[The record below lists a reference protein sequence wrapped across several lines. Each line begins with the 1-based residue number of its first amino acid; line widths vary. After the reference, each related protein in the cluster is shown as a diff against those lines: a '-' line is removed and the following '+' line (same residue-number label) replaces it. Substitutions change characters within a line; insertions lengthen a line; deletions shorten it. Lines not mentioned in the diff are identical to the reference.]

1 MNQLEL
7 PWSVMLLPLVVLVIL
22 FLREILIAVRM
33 PRFHPEHKMAI
44 FNSIVLFG
52 FFVAGVYGMR
62 LLVLRDAAFSVHVPR
77 YPNSRYAPE
86 RELLCGIGDRIYI
99 TNDAPSQ
106 VVQFYAAASSSSVFS
121 VTLDDAAYT
130 NGKLM
135 LNIGS
140 STVFLTA
147 VKEDGVTVL
156 YYSASGL
163 MEKVDR

>member
-1 MNQLEL
+1 MT
-7 PWSVMLLPLVVLVIL
+7 S
-22 FLREILIAVRM
+22 
-33 PRFHPEHKMAI
+33 
-44 FNSIVLFG
+44 
-52 FFVAGVYGMR
+52 
-62 LLVLRDAAFSVHVPR
+62 
-77 YPNSRYAPE
+77 
-86 RELLCGIGDRIYI
+86 
-99 TNDAPSQ
+99 DAPSQ
-106 VVQFYAAASSSSVFS
+106 VVQYYAAASSSSVFS